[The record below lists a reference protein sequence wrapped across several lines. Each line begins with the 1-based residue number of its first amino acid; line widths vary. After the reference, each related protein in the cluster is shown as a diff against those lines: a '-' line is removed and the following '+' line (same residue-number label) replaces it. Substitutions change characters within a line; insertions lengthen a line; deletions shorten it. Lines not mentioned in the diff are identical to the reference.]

1 MKLHALRLLTL
12 ALLAATIALA
22 GCAGTHE
29 NAQQS
34 DAAQAKG
41 ATMETPF

>member
-1 MKLHALRLLTL
+1 MKTLRLLTL
-12 ALLAATIALA
+12 ALLAATIALG

-29 NAQQS
+29 NAQQA

-41 ATMETPF
+41 ATMDTPF